1 MSQYF
6 SKVFQRDNR
15 RCVYCGRD
23 MMVDFETFM
32 MVEEDHLIPRSAGGA
47 DDEDNIVTSCAV
59 CNRLKGAIV
68 PTEGSR
74 QAQIAE
80 ICAHVM
86 ARRAQRMADFFTW
99 THSPPDAPK
108 KP

>member
-6 SKVFQRDNR
+6 SKVFHRDHH

-32 MVEEDHLIPRSAGGA
+32 MVEEDHLMPRSAGGA
-47 DDEDNIVTSCAV
+47 DNIVTSCAV
-59 CNRLKGAIV
+59 CSRLKGPFV
-68 PTEGSR
+68 PKQESR

-80 ICAHVM
+80 ICAYVM
-86 ARRAQRMADFFTW
+86 GRRAERMADFFTW
-99 THSPPDAPK
+99 THSPPDAPR